1 MEVTIDTM
9 IALLSLFVGGGG
21 GAFFTWRWQRRRAKA
36 EAQQAETSAAKE
48 MQDMYQQMIADAN
61 GWMRD
66 SKQHIDELREERDH
80 YKRDRN
86 ELRAEVEQLQRSM
99 SQLQTATDKQVAD
112 LQHTIARLGR
122 KVDAMVPFICGA
134 GCKDRVPAI
143 VSPDGELKIKTTPK
157 ARRQAEKSESEATLR
172 PENLK
177 T

>member
-66 SKQHIDELREERDH
+66 AKQHIDELRQDRDH
-80 YKRDRN
+80 YKHDRN
-86 ELRAEVEQLQRSM
+86 ELRTEVEQLQRSLT
-99 SQLQTATDKQVAD
+99 QLQSEGEQRTAD
-112 LQHTIARLGR
+112 LQRTIARLGR
-122 KVDAMVPFICGA
+122 KVDAMVPFICGRA
-134 GCKDRVPAI
+134 GCKDRVAAVVTPE
-143 VSPDGELKIKTTPK
+143 GEVTIKTTAPK
-157 ARRQAEKSESEATLR
+157 RRGAPSQPPPSGKG
-172 PENLK
+172 
-177 T
+177 

>member
-1 MEVTIDTM
+1 MEVTIDTL
-9 IALLSLFVGGGG
+9 IAILSLFVGGGG

-66 SKQHIDELREERDH
+66 SKQHNDELRQDRDH
-80 YKRDRN
+80 YKHDRN
-86 ELRAEVEQLQRSM
+86 ELRTEVEQLQRSLT
-99 SQLQTATDKQVAD
+99 QLQTEGEQRTAD
-112 LQHTIARLGR
+112 LQRTIARLGR
-122 KVDAMVPFICGA
+122 KVDAMVPFICGRA

-157 ARRQAEKSESEATLR
+157 ARRAEKSESEATLR